1 MNKDLV
7 AIFDYME
14 REKGIQRST
23 IVAAIESALKIA
35 AKKTLRDDANVSVS
49 INPRTGDIEVF
60 CEKQIVEKCQ
70 NPSKEIPL
78 DKARE
83 YDPDC
88 QIGQYMDVP
97 FISDQLDRK
106 SVV

>member
-60 CEKQIVEKCQ
+60 CEKQIVEKM
-70 NPSKEIPL
+70 PKSK
-78 DKARE
+78 
-83 YDPDC
+83 
-88 QIGQYMDVP
+88 
-97 FISDQLDRK
+97 
-106 SVV
+106 